1 MSKVAL
7 CAITRIQ
14 QKQFDQDT
22 SRTDIKISSACPGY
36 CQTDMTGNKGV
47 FTAEQGAETLVF
59 VTQLGAEILGGQ
71 FWSEKKPCDW
81 LTEQFFY

>member
-22 SRTDIKISSACPGY
+22 SKNDIKISSATPGY
-36 CQTDMTGNKGV
+36 CQTDMTGNKGI
-47 FTAEQGAETLVF
+47 FTAEQGADTPVYL
-59 VTQLGAEILGGQ
+59 TQIGDNVPGGE
-71 FWSEKKPCDW
+71 FWSGRSICDW
-81 LTEQFFY
+81 LKEEMN